1 MTLSVPRT
9 RRGFTLIELLVV
21 IAIIAILAAILFP
34 VFKSVG
40 DATRKAKCGENMKSI
55 YQALKMYQADWK
67 QYPDAL
73 YGVSYNGGAL
83 GTRLASEYVKDPE
96 TFTCPSGQ
104 PQNRKNMT
112 LVSPIDRMTG
122 AAAKDVYGRTMSFP
136 AMDSYDFGYEP
147 NTLAGAA
154 VLHYNRAWTG
164 ANQGLSADKR
174 QLIRKDPPAE
184 TVVTWCLNHAEFDG
198 STPPRPKTGSRAL
211 VLFLSGRVK
220 DTDAA
225 FVAGWP
231 GADGRYPWQA
241 EP

>member
-1 MTLSVPRT
+1 MTLSVPRS

-73 YGVSYNGGAL
+73 YGVSYNSGPL
-83 GTRLASEYVKDPE
+83 GTRLSSSDYVRDPE
-96 TFTCPSGQ
+96 TFTCPSAL

-112 LVSPIDRMTG
+112 LVNPIDKMTG
-122 AAAKDVYGRTMSFP
+122 AAAKDVLGRTMSFP
-136 AMDSYDFGYEP
+136 AMDSYDFGYQP
-147 NTLAGAA
+147 NTLTGAA
-154 VLHYNRAWTG
+154 ILHYNRTWTG
-164 ANQGLSADKR
+164 ANQGLTADAR
-174 QLIRKDPPAE
+174 QLIRKDPPAD
-184 TVVTWCLNHAEFDG
+184 TVVTWCLNHADFDAAG
-198 STPPRPKTGSRAL
+198 NPKPGSRAL

-225 FVAGWP
+225 FLTGWP
-231 GADGRYPWQA
+231 GSDGKYPWQVQ
-241 EP
+241 P